1 MARQTYAPR
10 GKMKATAEPDDHMS
24 RPDPMSTHVGGDTL
38 HGRTRCS
45 AQSKQKGTRCGRT
58 AIPGGTVCRYHGGAA
73 PQVKLKA
80 LERLQAYQDKAIDRL
95 FQLAE
100 QTQFPS
106 TALAAVKDV
115 LDRTEGRATEK
126 VEMNVSG
133 ELTMVPARLA
143 AARKRLAER

>member
-10 GKMKATAEPDDHMS
+10 GKMKATAS
-24 RPDPMSTHVGGDTL
+24 ADPMNG
-38 HGRTRCS
+38 
-45 AQSKQKGTRCGRT
+45 AQPMDERAQCTATNRQGKRCGR
-58 AIPGGTVCRYHGGAA
+58 APIVGGTVCRMHGGAA
-73 PQVKLKA
+73 PQVAAKA
-80 LERLQAYQDKAIDRL
+80 LDRLLQFQPKAIKRL
-95 FQLAE
+95 FELVE
-100 QTQFPS
+100 QREYPS

>member
-10 GKMKATAEPDDHMS
+10 GKMKATAEPDPKAD
-24 RPDPMSTHVGGDTL
+24 PDPKAE
-38 HGRTRCS
+38 RRRCTARS
-45 AQSKQKGTRCGRT
+45 KTSGKQCAQPP
-58 AIPGGTVCRYHGGAA
+58 IPGGTVCRYHGGAA